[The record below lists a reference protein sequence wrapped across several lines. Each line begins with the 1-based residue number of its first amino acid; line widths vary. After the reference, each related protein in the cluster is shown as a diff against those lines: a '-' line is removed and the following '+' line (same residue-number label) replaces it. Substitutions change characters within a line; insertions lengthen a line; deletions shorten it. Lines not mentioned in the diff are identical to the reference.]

1 MSIFKETF
9 KDFVFRQLRIR
20 EAIVQTG
27 NDGSTRFGNPRSEIQ
42 VGSNT
47 ENIAIAK
54 GAFYTNSVS
63 KQCVVRMTSGVDTS
77 KFETEM
83 NLNGD
88 GIARNFILEGG
99 ILQENNKPKEGFA
112 KENGAYGDKFTRSE
126 SDYDFG
132 IVPMPGIIDAN
143 IRTKTAY
150 GSLREAQVNF
160 VCHNRRQLDVLEI
173 LYMRPGMPILL
184 EWQWSP
190 YINKEGNIEKNTKNI
205 DFFDTSKSINE
216 LNLEII
222 KNKED
227 SDGNYDG
234 FIGFC
239 KNFEIVS
246 RPDGGYDCVTE
257 LIAIGEVLEGLK
269 TRNDGFSKTEENE
282 VIPLDNMQVILEGAL
297 ELKEV
302 YSRRNDYQSIQNE
315 QFQKYIPLALQIIKN
330 DIKLTNEALK
340 FVPGAKRVK
349 DPTYEKNQQALTNYF
364 ESIENFF
371 LFEGETIGAVNVF
384 NPFDYFTD
392 KQSTNP
398 YTSGDTFIRWDYF
411 CDKMNDYAFPLYDP
425 SDTKKTLL
433 RWSYTKPKNG
443 KYDEVVDVNRE
454 LENEEYLELVRYKIP
469 KSNIS
474 KVDNKDGKILNVESV
489 KRGTYVSAVHTDID
503 VESILNN
510 SFNPKICLLPKQTN
524 KNRIKKNIANGH
536 YFFEADSDYIGHIM
550 FNVEYLLKTYNK
562 MAYSK
567 DKPNENFNLFDYF
580 KKIWSDVNEACL
592 GHHNFI
598 LNVENERPDRIR
610 IIDLQAEPPPLTSED
625 IEKGKLYEFKIQSNE
640 SIVRDFN
647 FNTTIPNSLSATIA
661 VAAQAPTSI
670 NDLDQVTFA
679 NFTKDIKSRF
689 TTTDELSTQTAT
701 EGSDEKI
708 KAYTEDL
715 ERYKENVAKLHY
727 NIARIQN
734 GAFYNNGDV
743 DEKFFSET
751 RGLAKSIDK
760 LISSI
765 LGRNADGTRKKV
777 IPTELS
783 AVVPLKFNVIMDG
796 ISGIVIGN
804 VFKVEKDKLPLGYQG
819 DDVGFV
825 VMGESQTIT
834 SGQDWTTELSGHLIL
849 LNLEEIQ

>member
-63 KQCVVRMTSGVDTS
+63 KQCVVRMTSGVNTS

-112 KENGAYGDKFTRSE
+112 KENGAYGDKITRSD
-126 SDYDFG
+126 SADGFG

-160 VCHNRRQLDVLEI
+160 VCHNRRQLDILEI

-297 ELKEV
+297 ELKEI
-302 YSRRNDYQSIQNE
+302 YSRRNNLQNIQLNN
-315 QFQKYIPLALQIIKN
+315 KNASSLALQIIKN

-364 ESIENFF
+364 ESIKNFY
-371 LFEGETIGAVNVF
+371 LFEGETIGAFNVF
-384 NPFDYFTD
+384 NPFDYIGVT
-392 KQSTNP
+392 SNTTNP

-411 CDKMNDYAFPLYDP
+411 CDKMNDYVFPLYDP

-443 KYDEVVDVNRE
+443 KYDEVVDANRE
-454 LENEEYLELVRYKIP
+454 LENEEYIELVRYKIP

-503 VESILNN
+503 VENILNN

-524 KNRIKKNIANGH
+524 KNKIRKNIANSY

-567 DKPNENFNLFDYF
+567 DKPNENFNLFDFF
-580 KKIWSDVNEACL
+580 KKIWNDVNEACL

-610 IIDLQAEPPPLTSED
+610 IIDLQADPPPLTSED

-701 EGSDEKI
+701 EGNNEKI

-734 GAFYNNGDV
+734 GAFYNNGNV

-760 LISSI
+760 LITSI
-765 LGRNADGTRKKV
+765 LGRNTDGTRKKV

-783 AVVPLKFNVIMDG
+783 AVIPLKFNVIMDG

>member
-1 MSIFKETF
+1 
-9 KDFVFRQLRIR
+9 
-20 EAIVQTG
+20 
-27 NDGSTRFGNPRSEIQ
+27 
-42 VGSNT
+42 
-47 ENIAIAK
+47 
-54 GAFYTNSVS
+54 
-63 KQCVVRMTSGVDTS
+63 
-77 KFETEM
+77 
-83 NLNGD
+83 
-88 GIARNFILEGG
+88 
-99 ILQENNKPKEGFA
+99 
-112 KENGAYGDKFTRSE
+112 
-126 SDYDFG
+126 
-132 IVPMPGIIDAN
+132 
-143 IRTKTAY
+143 
-150 GSLREAQVNF
+150 
-160 VCHNRRQLDVLEI
+160 
-173 LYMRPGMPILL
+173 
-184 EWQWSP
+184 
-190 YINKEGNIEKNTKNI
+190 
-205 DFFDTSKSINE
+205 
-216 LNLEII
+216 
-222 KNKED
+222 
-227 SDGNYDG
+227 
-234 FIGFC
+234 
-239 KNFEIVS
+239 
-246 RPDGGYDCVTE
+246 
-257 LIAIGEVLEGLK
+257 
-269 TRNDGFSKTEENE
+269 
-282 VIPLDNMQVILEGAL
+282 
-297 ELKEV
+297 
-302 YSRRNDYQSIQNE
+302 
-315 QFQKYIPLALQIIKN
+315 
-330 DIKLTNEALK
+330 
-340 FVPGAKRVK
+340 
-349 DPTYEKNQQALTNYF
+349 
-364 ESIENFF
+364 
-371 LFEGETIGAVNVF
+371 
-384 NPFDYFTD
+384 
-392 KQSTNP
+392 
-398 YTSGDTFIRWDYF
+398 
-411 CDKMNDYAFPLYDP
+411 
-425 SDTKKTLL
+425 
-433 RWSYTKPKNG
+433 
-443 KYDEVVDVNRE
+443 
-454 LENEEYLELVRYKIP
+454 
-469 KSNIS
+469 
-474 KVDNKDGKILNVESV
+474 
-489 KRGTYVSAVHTDID
+489 
-503 VESILNN
+503 
-510 SFNPKICLLPKQTN
+510 
-524 KNRIKKNIANGH
+524 
-536 YFFEADSDYIGHIM
+536 M

-567 DKPNENFNLFDYF
+567 DKPNENFNLFDFF
-580 KKIWSDVNEACL
+580 KKIWNDVNEACL

-701 EGSDEKI
+701 EGSDEKT

-760 LISSI
+760 LITSI
-765 LGRNADGTRKKV
+765 LGRNTDGTRKKV